1 MIKYVYDSNGKK
13 EAAIVPIDI
22 WDLIQEHFRELNESK
37 SSYDYSPSDF
47 EEVMATLD
55 IDVEKEL
62 KNITNDWKNR

>member
-1 MIKYVYDSNGKK
+1 MIKYVYDNNGKK
-13 EAAIVPIDI
+13 EAAIIPIDI
-22 WDLIQEHFRELNESK
+22 WDLIQEHFKELNETK

-55 IDVEKEL
+55 IDVETEL